1 MPQANVDPAEIRR
14 FANSLRNFNTDLAGQ
29 MQAMHSQL
37 VGLSQTWRDREHDKF
52 AQEFEETMRVVGR
65 FIEATEQ
72 HIPFL
77 LRKADRAEEY
87 LRQR

>member
-14 FANSLRNFNTDLAGQ
+14 FANTLRNFNNDLTAQ
-29 MQAMHSQL
+29 MQGMHAQL

-52 AQEFEETMRVVGR
+52 AQEFEETMRVVAR